1 MYSATVYNPVRISLT
16 VAASPTP
23 APGSRLPTVDALR
36 GLALLG
42 MLFVHFHD
50 WAQDGGP
57 GSAAIPWAI
66 GIFAVD
72 KFYPLFACLFGVGF
86 ALQFARWG
94 ARPDFVWIYL
104 RRLLWL
110 AAFSIALIA
119 TTGYHVLEIYAVW
132 GVVLLAIRRWSNR
145 SLLILGMIWL
155 CAAPARHFAIAMHEE
170 RTGVTVE
177 QSNARTNDEAMYW
190 RNYFVEQDTLQDARD
205 FPGLVK
211 LRLSHN
217 FGEFVQVRGLIL
229 MADAFLMFLI
239 GLYAVRAGILMRPQ
253 EHRDTLVIV
262 ILFGVLVLLFGSGIV
277 PLPPFQMANRRV
289 QWAYESLLY
298 RFLNDQ
304 FIGLAYAAGLLL
316 LMAYTNAGRRVGEVL
331 ASPGRMSL
339 TTYVTQILILQIF
352 LSTFG
357 LHLTITHF
365 WGLIAAAVVFT
376 LQIVASRWW
385 LGRFRYGPLEWLWRS
400 ATFAAWQ
407 PFRLNSPG
415 ARS

>member
-1 MYSATVYNPVRISLT
+1 M
-16 VAASPTP
+16 AASTPTAP
-23 APGSRLPTVDALR
+23 ASRVATIDALR

-42 MLFVHFHD
+42 MLVVHFHD

-57 GSAAIPWAI
+57 GSAKIPWAI
-66 GIFAVD
+66 DIFAVD

-86 ALQFARWG
+86 GLQFARWG
-94 ARPDFVWIYL
+94 ARRDFVWIYL

-110 AAFSIALIA
+110 AAFSVVLIA

-155 CAAPARHFAIAMHEE
+155 CAAPVRHFAIAMHEQ

-177 QSNARTNDEAMYW
+177 QSNERTRDEGLHWA
-190 RNYFVEQDTLQDARD
+190 NYFKEQDRLQDARD

-211 LRLSHN
+211 LRLAHN

-239 GLYAVRAGILMRPQ
+239 GLYAVRKGILVQPR
-253 EHRDTLVIV
+253 EHRDTLIIV
-262 ILFGVLVLLFGSGIV
+262 ILFGALVLLFGSGIV
-277 PLPPFQMANRRV
+277 PLPPLHMENRRV
-289 QWAYESLLY
+289 QWAYGSLLY
-298 RFLNDQ
+298 RFLNDEY
-304 FIGLAYAAGLLL
+304 IGLAYAAVLLL
-316 LMAYTNAGRRVGEVL
+316 LIAYTAAGRRIGEIL
-331 ASPGRMSL
+331 AYPGRMSL

-376 LQIVASRWW
+376 LQAIASRWW
-385 LGRFRYGPLEWLWRS
+385 LGRFRYGPLEWLWRC
-400 ATFAAWQ
+400 ATFAEWQ
-407 PFRLNSPG
+407 AFR
-415 ARS
+415 R